1 MEMETIG
8 ALLLKTIFSRK
19 NVTQTRLRCAE
30 FLLSCAPEFTEEPMT
45 PRLHIA
51 SQIYAHLILQD
62 MGASIENPARNA
74 HRALLFADALLLCDQ
89 QSAPAKTDMPAQP
102 DPRNYASRA
111 STTTLTER
119 LIKRRDNRSSL
130 H

>member
-1 MEMETIG
+1 MQ
-8 ALLLKTIFSRK
+8 A
-19 NVTQTRLRCAE
+19 RLRCAQ
-30 FLLSCAPEFTEEPMT
+30 FLLSCAPNFTEVHMT

-89 QSAPAKTDMPAQP
+89 QSAPVQSDKPSAARPTKLRKPLARPA
-102 DPRNYASRA
+102 AHRA
-111 STTTLTER
+111 
-119 LIKRRDNRSSL
+119 